1 MSTIAAIDP
10 TRTEGKTRENLDAVQ
25 KTLGATPNV
34 FRVAAQSP
42 VALEA
47 LVHLVTTTGHGTLR
61 ARDREAIA
69 LAVSEANG
77 CDYCLS
83 AHTALAKGAGLS
95 EAAIDDARSAR
106 ASEPRLAAILR
117 FAREVARRRGRVDA
131 EALPAVRAAGVSDS
145 EVLEIV
151 ANVILHVFTNS
162 INLVAQT
169 DIDFPV
175 VRAHAE
181 TP

>member
-10 TRTEGKTRENLDAVQ
+10 ARAEGKTRENLEAIQ
-25 KTLGATPNV
+25 KTLGATPNL

-47 LVHLVTTTGHGTLR
+47 LVQLLTTTGHGTLR

-69 LAVSEANG
+69 LAVAEANG

-83 AHTALAKGAGLS
+83 AHAALGKAAGLS
-95 EAAIDDARSAR
+95 EPAIEEARITRAAD
-106 ASEPRLAAILR
+106 PKLAAILR
-117 FAREVARRRGRVDA
+117 FAREVAVRRGRVDA
-131 EALPAVRAAGVSDS
+131 AALPTVRAAGVSDP

-151 ANVILHVFTNS
+151 ANVVLHVFTNS

-175 VRAHAE
+175 VRAHPEAR
-181 TP
+181 